1 MQLTTKPNKL
11 NIAQVLDVYE
21 NATNGAV
28 ISTQRFTDL
37 LRKNGH
43 KVLIISTGPEA
54 EDKILVREYYPP
66 VSHLR
71 RVMTRMK
78 FVFALPDKKTLVD
91 AIQKVDIVHNQLPFY
106 LGYKAIKL
114 AKQLGKPVISTFH
127 VQGEQ
132 ITQNA
137 GLMHPLWT
145 RLVYKMFIRFIYNA
159 SDLVICPSKFAE
171 EEIRRYGLRKPTVVI
186 SNGVPQEFKVLAL
199 PKRHPDK
206 FTILTAGRNAL
217 EKRQELLI
225 RAVAASKYKDSIQ
238 LIILGDGPLRNKLLE
253 MSKDLPEGNVEFNLL
268 PTNKIIEY
276 YNGVDLYVHAAAVEV
291 ECMTAIEAMACG
303 LPLLIADSK
312 LSATKQFA
320 LNEKHLFKTV
330 EELTE
335 KIDYWF
341 MHREELKQ
349 AREEYLEF
357 VQQYTIESSYKKLE
371 DTYYKVIEQYG
382 NKIEESAPQMENA

>member
-1 MQLTTKPNKL
+1 MQLTNKPHRL

-28 ISTQRFTDL
+28 ISTQRFTNL
-37 LRKNGH
+37 LRQNGH
-43 KVLIISTGPEA
+43 KVLVISTGMQA
-54 EDKILVREYYPP
+54 EDKIVVKEYYPP
-66 VSHLR
+66 VSYLR
-71 RVMTRMK
+71 SVMKRMK
-78 FVFALPDKKTLVD
+78 FVFALPNKKILVD

-106 LGYKAIKL
+106 LGHKAIKL

-137 GLMHPLWT
+137 GMMHPFWT
-145 RLVYKMFIRFIYNA
+145 KLVYKLFVRFIYNA

-171 EEIRRYGLRKPTVVI
+171 EEIKRYGLKKPTVVI
-186 SNGVPQEFKVLAL
+186 SNGVPSEFKVLQL

-225 RAVAASKYKDSIQ
+225 RALAASKYKNDIQ
-238 LIILGDGPLRNKLLE
+238 LIILGDGPLRNKLVE
-253 MSKDLPEGNVEFNLL
+253 MSKQLPDGNVEFNLL

-303 LPLLIADSK
+303 VPLLIADSD

-320 LNEKHLFKTV
+320 LNEKHLFRSV

-341 MHREELKQ
+341 THREELKQ
-349 AREEYLEF
+349 AREEYIEF
-357 VQQYTIESSYKKLE
+357 AQQYTIENSYKKLE
-371 DTYYKVIEQYG
+371 DTYYMVLEKYG
-382 NKIEESAPQMENA
+382 NKISESAPQMQDA